1 MAELKEIK
9 GRLQSVRSTQ
19 KITSAMM
26 MVSSAKLQKA
36 QQIIKDLY
44 PYEQELYHLLQLL
57 LNQQEEFVSPFVR
70 QRSIEHV
77 AIVVF
82 SSNSSLAGRFNDDI
96 TDKLQAVV
104 ASYRH
109 LGDENVRIYPIG
121 EKVAKATKD
130 LGLRPQGN
138 FTEFSEKPAYKNT
151 RPIADELTNMFLDKT
166 VDRVELIYHHF
177 QSKGTQVVV
186 HEPYLPVN
194 LKSKKGNIT
203 TDEYIIEPDSESI
216 LNRLIPKVLR
226 LKLYTIHVDSVTSEH
241 AARMRAM
248 QIATDNADNLI
259 EDLKLEYNKLRQESI
274 TNELLD
280 IIGGSFGR
288 SG

>member
-1 MAELKEIK
+1 
-9 GRLQSVRSTQ
+9 
-19 KITSAMM
+19 MM
-26 MVSSAKLQKA
+26 MVSSAKLQKT
-36 QQIIKDLY
+36 QQIIRDLY

-57 LNQQEEFVSPFVR
+57 LNRQEEFVSPFIH
-70 QRSIEHV
+70 QRPVERV

-82 SSNSSLAGRFNDDI
+82 SSNSSLAGRFNNDI
-96 TDKLQAVV
+96 IDKLQAVV

-109 LGDENVRIYPIG
+109 LGDENIHIYPIG
-121 EKVAKATKD
+121 EKVAKATRN
-130 LGLRPQGN
+130 LGLRVQDN
-138 FTEFSEKPAYKNT
+138 FAEISEKPAYKNT

-194 LKSKKGNIT
+194 LKSKKENIT
-203 TDEYIIEPDSESI
+203 TDEYIIEPDSDSI

-241 AARMRAM
+241 AARMTAM

-280 IIGGSFGR
+280 IIGDLLADRANLTANRVTILYKVRFIFSM
-288 SG
+288 

>member
-9 GRLQSVRSTQ
+9 SRLQSVRSTQ

-26 MVSSAKLQKA
+26 MVSSAKLQKT
-36 QQIIKDLY
+36 QHIIRDLY
-44 PYEQELYHLLQLL
+44 PYEQKLYYLLQLL
-57 LNQQEEFVSPFVR
+57 LSQQEEFVSPFVR
-70 QRSIEHV
+70 QRPVGRV
-77 AIVVF
+77 AIVAF

-96 TDKLQAVV
+96 SDKLQAVV
-104 ASYRH
+104 ESYRH
-109 LGDENVRIYPIG
+109 LGNENIHIYPIG
-121 EKVAKATKD
+121 EKVAKVTRN
-130 LGLRPQGN
+130 LGLKAQHN
-138 FTEFSEKPAYKNT
+138 FSDISEKPAYKNT
-151 RPIADELTNMFLDKT
+151 QTIADELTNMFLDKSI
-166 VDRVELIYHHF
+166 DRVELIYHHF
-177 QSKGTQVVV
+177 RSKGSQVVL

-194 LKSKKGNIT
+194 LKSDKKEIAT
-203 TDEYIIEPDSESI
+203 EEYIIEPDSTSI
-216 LNRLIPKVLR
+216 LNELLPKVLR
-226 LKLYTIHVDSVTSEH
+226 LKLYTVHIDSVTSEH
-241 AARMRAM
+241 AARMKAM